1 MDKQTRRLWKSWED
15 YIREWVR
22 RPDFIEALPEL
33 LQGEDE
39 DFTHYIQAL
48 VAAEKERRAGDRPAA

>member
-1 MDKQTRRLWKSWED
+1 
-15 YIREWVR
+15 
-22 RPDFIEALPEL
+22 L